1 MKRLLF
7 LSFALAAAL
16 TAAAQRVIEN
26 PEIDYVPTWI
36 TFTKISLG
44 SDRTVINAELR
55 TAQTGG

>member
-26 PEIDYVPTWI
+26 PEIDYVPAWI